1 MSRIELSP
9 REQKVLES
17 LARSTKTEYRL
28 VQRAKI
34 ILLLSEGIRPTDI
47 GRRLEINRP
56 QVYLWEKRGNESFER
71 RQSLLEREPSEKP
84 LQHLIVEILADLAR
98 SGAPPDFGPEVITQL
113 ISLACEPVEKSG
125 DPVSHWS
132 PRELRQEMIK
142 RKIVRDLSIRSV
154 GRFLKGGGFKTS
166 SNRVLADPEN

>member
-34 ILLLSEGIRPTDI
+34 ILFLSEGIRPTDI

-56 QVYLWEKRGNESFER
+56 
-71 RQSLLEREPSEKP
+71 
-84 LQHLIVEILADLAR
+84 
-98 SGAPPDFGPEVITQL
+98 
-113 ISLACEPVEKSG
+113 
-125 DPVSHWS
+125 
-132 PRELRQEMIK
+132 
-142 RKIVRDLSIRSV
+142 
-154 GRFLKGGGFKTS
+154 
-166 SNRVLADPEN
+166 

>member
-9 REQKVLES
+9 REQKILES

-56 QVYLWEKRGNESFER
+56 QVYLWEKRWNESFER

-113 ISLACEPVEKSG
+113 ISLACEPVEKAGIPSVIG
-125 DPVSHWS
+125 P
-132 PRELRQEMIK
+132 PGNFAK
-142 RKIVRDLSIRSV
+142 R
-154 GRFLKGGGFKTS
+154 
-166 SNRVLADPEN
+166 